1 MPKPSVSKINYFF
14 TNLNLIIILVGYPLF
29 TSIFIPLIG
38 NVEGS
43 SQIVTIPFRIFSLGI
58 TLIVLALNIKSS
70 IKFPIAL
77 KLFIFFWFLLLIR
90 MFYDLEV
97 RTDYFIFDADKQRVW
112 LIAIFVCFI
121 PMISLIKS
129 FKSIDF
135 NFCLKYVYASVI
147 IILLISFFYSLKVT
161 ELDDRASGNIAFD
174 TISFGQFAVLAVI
187 ISIYKFLTDKVS
199 NHLIKIGY
207 LLTAILGIFIALK
220 SGSRGPLVA
229 LFGVLIF
236 WYSFKFKNNLKVY
249 LFFGVSILI
258 TILSF
263 SLILYIIGLISPLT
277 AFRIKEGL
285 SGDDMSVMARQES
298 YAWFVNKILESPIV
312 GSQFARF
319 GNGEYPGYAHNILLD
334 ILLGFGILGL
344 LLFLYIII
352 KALKNIRVNLINNQH
367 YWIGLILLQSFILSL
382 TSGAY
387 YSNPILNCCIVLTLL
402 ISYKTGIKK
411 AEDLKF

>member
-1 MPKPSVSKINYFF
+1 VPKPSVSKINYFF

>member
-1 MPKPSVSKINYFF
+1 MPKLSVSKINYFF

-43 SQIVTIPFRIFSLGI
+43 SQIVTIPFRIFSLGL
-58 TLIVLALNIKSS
+58 TLIALLLNIKSS

-97 RTDYFIFDADKQRVW
+97 RIDYFIFDADKQRVW

-129 FKSIDF
+129 FKAIDF
-135 NFCLKYVYASVI
+135 NFCLKYVYSSVI
-147 IILLISFFYSLKVT
+147 IILLISFFYSLKGA
-161 ELDDRASGNIAFD
+161 EINERASGNIAFD

-258 TILSF
+258 TFLSF
-263 SLILYIIGLISPLT
+263 NLILYIIGLISPIT

-285 SGDDMSVMARQES
+285 SGDDMSVIARQES
-298 YAWFVNKILESPIV
+298 YEWFLNTIIENPLI
-312 GSQFARF
+312 GSQFARLE
-319 GNGEYPGYAHNILLD
+319 NGQYPGYAHNILLD
-334 ILLGFGILGL
+334 ILLGFGIIGL
-344 LLFLYIII
+344 LLFLYVI
-352 KALKNIRVNLINNQH
+352 KKAIRNIRINFILNRH
-367 YWIGLILLQSFILSL
+367 YWIGLIMLQSFILSL

-387 YSNPILNCCIVLTLL
+387 YSNPILNCSIVLTLL
-402 ISYKTGIKK
+402 ISYNTGLKK
-411 AEDLKF
+411 GEILNK